1 MANFTTCELALF
13 LILNKQQ
20 VSENLFKKFMKDILQ
35 FYKEATL
42 GSNTGFPHS
51 QGSWRESGKCNIF
64 NQKLRKVNA
73 FSHT

>member
-1 MANFTTCELALF
+1 
-13 LILNKQQ
+13 
-20 VSENLFKKFMKDILQ
+20 MKDILQ

-64 NQKLRKVNA
+64 NQKLRKVNE
-73 FSHT
+73 FSHA

>member
-20 VSENLFKKFMKDILQ
+20 VSENLFKRFMKDILQ

-42 GSNTGFPHS
+42 GSNTGLTVWNTVK
-51 QGSWRESGKCNIF
+51 QAGENQENVIF
-64 NQKLRKVNA
+64 LIK
-73 FSHT
+73 S